1 MAAVRRK
8 PAASNFSNF
17 FMARYTG
24 PREKIARRFGVALF
38 GPSKALELRNFP
50 PGQHGVRNAR
60 RKISEYGVALAEKQ
74 KLRFQYGLQEK
85 QFRRFFAEAQRRKG
99 VTGENLLQMLE
110 MRLDNVVYRM
120 GFANT
125 RFASRQLVSHR
136 HITVNGHVVN
146 IASYQVRPGDVVAA
160 KGSPRSQQLI
170 GRFLEMTLGNP
181 TQDWMTVDRDKM
193 SATINRP
200 PLREEINPIAN
211 EQLVVELYSR

>member
-1 MAAVRRK
+1 
-8 PAASNFSNF
+8 
-17 FMARYTG
+17 MARYTG

-60 RKISEYGVALAEKQ
+60 RKVSEYGVALAEKQ
-74 KLRFQYGLQEK
+74 KLRFQYGVLEK

-110 MRLDNVVYRM
+110 LRLDNVVYRM

-125 RFASRQLVSHR
+125 RFAARQLVSHR
-136 HITVNGHVVN
+136 HITVNGKIVN
-146 IASYQVRPGDVVAA
+146 IASFQAKPGDVVVA
-160 KGSPRSQQLI
+160 KATPRSQQLV
-170 GRFLEMTLGNP
+170 GRFLEMTLGTP
-181 TQDWMTVDRDKM
+181 AQDWMTVDRDKM
-193 SATINRP
+193 TGTVNRP

>member
-1 MAAVRRK
+1 
-8 PAASNFSNF
+8 
-17 FMARYTG
+17 MARYTG
-24 PREKIARRFGVALF
+24 PREKIARRFGIALF

-60 RKISEYGVALAEKQ
+60 RKVSEYGVALIEKQ
-74 KLRFQYGLQEK
+74 KLRFQYGVLEK

-110 MRLDNVVYRM
+110 LRLDNVVYRM
-120 GFANT
+120 GFSNT

-136 HITVNGHVVN
+136 HITVNGRVVN
-146 IASYQVRPGDVVAA
+146 IASYQVKPGDKVGV
-160 KGSPRSQQLI
+160 KDSPRSQQLV

-181 TQDWMTVDRDKM
+181 APDWMTVDRDAM
-193 SATINRP
+193 TAVVNRAP
-200 PLREEINPIAN
+200 IRDEINPIAN

>member
-1 MAAVRRK
+1 
-8 PAASNFSNF
+8 
-17 FMARYTG
+17 MARYTG

-38 GPSKALELRNFP
+38 GPSKSLETRNFP
-50 PGQHGVRNAR
+50 PGQHGVKNSR
-60 RKISEYGVALAEKQ
+60 RKHSDYAVALIEKQ
-74 KLRFQYGLQEK
+74 KLRFQYGVLEK

-110 MRLDNVVYRM
+110 QRLDNVVYRL

-136 HITVNGHVVN
+136 HITVNGKVVN
-146 IASYQVRPGDVVAA
+146 IASFQVKPGDVIAA
-160 KGSPRSQQLI
+160 KNSPRSQQLI

-181 TQDWMTVDRDKM
+181 TPDWVTVDRDKM
-193 SATINRP
+193 SAVFNRLP
-200 PLREEINPIAN
+200 IRDEINPIAN

>member
-1 MAAVRRK
+1 
-8 PAASNFSNF
+8 
-17 FMARYTG
+17 MARYTG
-24 PREKIARRFGVALF
+24 PREKIARRFGIALF

-60 RKISEYGVALAEKQ
+60 RKVSDYGVALIEKQ
-74 KLRFQYGLQEK
+74 KLRFQYGVLEK

-110 MRLDNVVYRM
+110 LRLDNVVYRM

-136 HITVNGHVVN
+136 HITVNGKIVN
-146 IASYQVRPGDVVAA
+146 IASFQAKAGDVIGV
-160 KGSPRSQQLI
+160 KDNPKSQQLV

-181 TQDWMTVDRDKM
+181 VGDWLTVDRDAMK
-193 SATINRP
+193 ATVNRAP
-200 PLREEINPIAN
+200 IRDEINPIAN

>member
-1 MAAVRRK
+1 
-8 PAASNFSNF
+8 
-17 FMARYTG
+17 MARYTG
-24 PREKIARRFGVALF
+24 PREKIARRFGIALF

-60 RKISEYGVALAEKQ
+60 RKVSEYGVALIEKQ
-74 KLRFQYGLQEK
+74 KLRFQYGVLEK

-110 MRLDNVVYRM
+110 LRLDNVVYRM
-120 GFANT
+120 GFSNT

-136 HITVNGHVVN
+136 HITVNGRVVN
-146 IASYQVRPGDVVAA
+146 IASYQVKPGDKIGV
-160 KGSPRSQQLI
+160 KDSPRSQQLV

-181 TQDWMTVDRDKM
+181 TPDWMTVDRDSV
-193 SATINRP
+193 SAVVNRAP
-200 PLREEINPIAN
+200 IRDEINPIAN

>member
-1 MAAVRRK
+1 
-8 PAASNFSNF
+8 
-17 FMARYTG
+17 MARYTG
-24 PREKIARRFGVALF
+24 PREKIARRFGIALF

-60 RKISEYGVALAEKQ
+60 RKVSEYGVALIEKQ
-74 KLRFQYGLQEK
+74 KLRFQYGVLEK

-110 MRLDNVVYRM
+110 LRLDNVVYRM

-136 HITVNGHVVN
+136 HITVNGRVVN
-146 IASYQVRPGDVVAA
+146 IASYQVKPGDKVGV
-160 KGSPRSQQLI
+160 KDSPRSQQLV

-181 TQDWMTVDRDKM
+181 APDWMTVDRDSM
-193 SATINRP
+193 SAVVNRAP
-200 PLREEINPIAN
+200 IRDEINPIAN

>member
-1 MAAVRRK
+1 
-8 PAASNFSNF
+8 
-17 FMARYTG
+17 MARYTG

-60 RKISEYGVALAEKQ
+60 RKVSEYGVALLEKQ
-74 KLRFQYGLQEK
+74 KLRFQYGVLEK

-110 MRLDNVVYRM
+110 LRLDNVVFRM

-125 RFASRQLVSHR
+125 RFAARQLVSHC
-136 HITVNGHVVN
+136 HITVNGKVVN
-146 IASYQVRPGDVVAA
+146 IASFQAKPGDVVAA
-160 KGSPRSQQLI
+160 KTTPRSQQLV
-170 GRFLEMTLGNP
+170 GRFLEMTLGTP
-181 TQDWMTVDRDKM
+181 AQDWMTVDRDKM
-193 SATINRP
+193 SGTVNRP

>member
-1 MAAVRRK
+1 
-8 PAASNFSNF
+8 
-17 FMARYTG
+17 MARYTG

-60 RKISEYGVALAEKQ
+60 RKVSEYGVALAEKQ
-74 KLRFQYGLQEK
+74 KLRFQYGVLEK

-110 MRLDNVVYRM
+110 LRLDNVVYRM
-120 GFANT
+120 GYANT

-136 HITVNGHVVN
+136 HITVNGKVVN
-146 IASYQVRPGDVVAA
+146 IASYQVKPGDVVAA
-160 KGSPRSQQLI
+160 KNSPKSQQLV
-170 GRFLEMTLGNP
+170 GRFLEMTLGTP
-181 TQDWMTVDRDKM
+181 AQDWMTVDRDKM
-193 SATINRP
+193 SGTVNRP

>member
-1 MAAVRRK
+1 
-8 PAASNFSNF
+8 
-17 FMARYTG
+17 MARYTG
-24 PREKIARRFGVALF
+24 PREKIARRFGIALF

-60 RKISEYGVALAEKQ
+60 RKVSEYGVALIEKQ
-74 KLRFQYGLQEK
+74 KLRFQYGVLEK

-110 MRLDNVVYRM
+110 LRLDNVVYRM
-120 GFANT
+120 GFSNT

-136 HITVNGHVVN
+136 HITVNGRVVN
-146 IASYQVRPGDVVAA
+146 IASYQVKPGDKIGV
-160 KGSPRSQQLI
+160 KESPRSQQLV

-181 TQDWMTVDRDKM
+181 APDWMTVDRDTM
-193 SATINRP
+193 SAVVNRAP
-200 PLREEINPIAN
+200 IRDEINPIAN

>member
-1 MAAVRRK
+1 
-8 PAASNFSNF
+8 
-17 FMARYTG
+17 MARYTG

-60 RKISEYGVALAEKQ
+60 RKVSEYGVALAEKQ
-74 KLRFQYGLQEK
+74 KLRFQYGVLEK

-99 VTGENLLQMLE
+99 VTGETLLQMLE
-110 MRLDNVVYRM
+110 LRLDNVVYRM

-136 HITVNGHVVN
+136 HITVNGKVVN
-146 IASYQVRPGDVVAA
+146 IASYQVKPGDVVAA
-160 KGSPRSQQLI
+160 KASPKSQQLI
-170 GRFLEMTLGNP
+170 GRFLEMTLGTP
-181 TQDWMTVDRDKM
+181 AQDWMTVDRDKM
-193 SATINRP
+193 SGTVNRP